1 MKQRH
6 KELFLGILMLDTQ
19 FPRILGDAGNPKS
32 YPFPVQIMTVENAGS
47 TDVVTDG
54 YLPPDTCKKFIDAAI
69 KLEENGAS
77 AIISTCGFLIT
88 EQDKIADAV
97 SIPVMVSALSLY
109 KKIRE
114 DVGDKSILII
124 TASKPSL
131 GLSALKAADIS
142 QANIHVM
149 GMEKCDAFA
158 NVILQKKED
167 QSLDLD
173 TQKIERFI
181 INELENLHNAQPEL
195 GAILLE
201 CGNLPPY
208 INAIKSITDLP
219 IYSILD
225 AAHMIMSS

>member
-6 KELFLGILMLDTQ
+6 KEPFLGILMLDTQ
-19 FPRILGDAGNPKS
+19 FPRIRGDAGNPES

-47 TDVVTDG
+47 TDVVKDG
-54 YLPPDTCKKFIDAAI
+54 YLPPDICEKFIDAAI
-69 KLEENGAS
+69 ELEKNGAS

-88 EQDKIADAV
+88 EQNKIANAV

-109 KKIRE
+109 KKIME
-114 DVGDKSILII
+114 DIGDKPVLII

-131 GLSALKAADIS
+131 GASALKAADIS
-142 QANIHVM
+142 ERDIHVI

-158 NVILQKKED
+158 NVILQKKEV

-173 TQKIERFI
+173 TEKIERFI
-181 INELENLHNAQPEL
+181 INELESLHNAQPEL

-208 INAIKSITDLP
+208 INAIKSTTNLP